1 VNFAKL
7 HGAGNDFLLFD
18 GGAAPTLRLSLPRLV
33 PRLCHRR
40 LGIGAD
46 GVLLLEPRGEVEA
59 HVLYWNA
66 DGSEAAFCLNATRCA
81 ARFAQAR
88 WGWTGM
94 LLHTEFAPIRAEVH
108 GAAIALAL
116 PPPSAIG
123 NWLRLAWEGRRVRGR
138 YLVLGVPHLIVPVEW
153 PDFWSRTLAP
163 LAPALR
169 SHPGLPAGG
178 ANVTFVQAARGELAA
193 RSWERG
199 VEGETLSCG
208 SGDVA
213 AALVAMAE
221 RWITAPVVVRTA
233 SERALVVEPDG
244 EPPSCASRLTG
255 PAEWVADGTI
265 SAEWLGGGTS

>member
-18 GGAAPTLRLSLPRLV
+18 GGTEPALRLSLPPLV

-40 LGIGAD
+40 LGVGAD
-46 GVLLLEPRGEVEA
+46 GILLLEPVGEVEA
-59 HVLYWNA
+59 RVAYWNA

-81 ARFAQAR
+81 ARFAHAR
-88 WGWTGM
+88 WGWTEM
-94 LLHTEFAPIRAEVH
+94 RLHTGYAPIRAEVH
-108 GAAIALAL
+108 GEAIVLAL
-116 PPPSAIG
+116 PPPSAISD
-123 NWLRLAWEGRRVRGR
+123 WLGLAWEGQQVRGR
-138 YLVLGVPHLIVPVEW
+138 YLILGVPHLIVPVDW
-153 PDFWSRTLAP
+153 PDFWSRPLTP

-169 SHPGLPAGG
+169 GHPGLPAGG
-178 ANVTFVQAARGELAA
+178 ANVTFVRAGHGELAA

-213 AALVAMAE
+213 AALIAMAE
-221 RWITAPVVVRTA
+221 RWLAAPVAVRTA
-233 SERALVVEPDG
+233 SARVLVVEPDG

-255 PAEWVADGTI
+255 PAEWVANGTI
-265 SAEWLGGGTS
+265 SAEWLAESTR